1 MTSTRGASPST
12 IGDGLL
18 GQGKDTDIKDNN
30 SPPHTPISPF
40 TPYHLSLANVAAVD
54 FRVQLTQFTPRGIQG
69 FML

>member
-18 GQGKDTDIKDNN
+18 GQGKDAAIKENN
-30 SPPHTPISPF
+30 SPPHTPISTF
-40 TPYHLSLANVAAVD
+40 NPYHLSLANVVAVD
-54 FRVQLTQFTPRGIQG
+54 FRVQLTQFIPRVIQG